1 MVMRQQVW
9 IDRHVQG
16 VLVGRV
22 LLYWSGILIYFGLS
36 IGCFHWWQNPE
47 WTLSEHLWAMFE
59 QVAPCLPTLLLL
71 LPLVVFDIVR
81 LSNRFAGPVYRLRKH
96 LTDLSQNSQTSPL
109 HFRDEDYWQQLA
121 EPINLLQQKL
131 LVLEQQV
138 QTLSFVHQSLQAGAL
153 PAEVARQLAAD
164 SVSRVTVPDSETIVR
179 DEQLDNDAASSDDP
193 LTGNAKLDVAA
204 ETESNAVTP
213 NPPIPPLPSEA
224 AEAFVTTTS
233 H

>member
-59 QVAPCLPTLLLL
+59 QVLPCLPTLMLL
-71 LPLVVFDIVR
+71 LPLVIFDIVR

-96 LTDLSQNSQTSPL
+96 LVDLSQNSQTTPL
-109 HFRDEDYWQQLA
+109 HFRDDDYWQQLA
-121 EPINLLQQKL
+121 EPINLMQQKL

-138 QTLSFVHQSLQAGAL
+138 QTLSFVHKSLQAGTL
-153 PAEVARQLAAD
+153 PGDIGQQIVNEVTGGNVSGDHPKQEIVRED
-164 SVSRVTVPDSETIVR
+164 SFSDAVPDEVVNQSEH
-179 DEQLDNDAASSDDP
+179 
-193 LTGNAKLDVAA
+193 A
-204 ETESNAVTP
+204 EEMPP
-213 NPPIPPLPSEA
+213 NPPFPPLPGETP
-224 AEAFVTTTS
+224 EAFVTAAA

>member
-47 WTLSEHLWAMFE
+47 WTLSEHLWAMLE
-59 QVAPCLPTLLLL
+59 QVLPCLPTLLLL
-71 LPLVVFDIVR
+71 LPLVIFDIVR

-96 LTDLSQNSQTSPL
+96 LTDLSQDTQVSPL

-121 EPINLLQQKL
+121 EPINLLQQKI

-138 QTLSFVHQSLQAGAL
+138 QTLSFVRQSLNEGTL
-153 PAEVARQLAAD
+153 PTETLD
-164 SVSRVTVPDSETIVR
+164 SATGDPVPS
-179 DEQLDNDAASSDDP
+179 
-193 LTGNAKLDVAA
+193 A
-204 ETESNAVTP
+204 ETVMKDEVVHEPTDIELV
-213 NPPIPPLPSEA
+213 PPIPPLPPLASETP
-224 AEAFVTTTS
+224 ETFVS
-233 H
+233 LDAR

>member
-47 WTLSEHLWAMFE
+47 WTLTEHLWAMFD
-59 QVAPCLPTLLLL
+59 QIWPCLPTLMLL

-96 LTDLSQNSQTSPL
+96 LSELSQDSAVPPL
-109 HFRDEDYWQQLA
+109 NFRDDDYWQQLA
-121 EPINLLQQKL
+121 APINLLQQRM

-138 QTLSFVHQSLQAGAL
+138 QTLSFVHQGLSDGLF
-153 PAEVARQLAAD
+153 QL
-164 SVSRVTVPDSETIVR
+164 SNLLSN
-179 DEQLDNDAASSDDP
+179 LLSS
-193 LTGNAKLDVAA
+193 
-204 ETESNAVTP
+204 
-213 NPPIPPLPSEA
+213 LPSQPLLSKNLNKMNLYSVYRMKKLCLLLHLYPA
-224 AEAFVTTTS
+224 S
-233 H
+233 HQNLS

>member
-36 IGCFHWWQNPE
+36 IGCYHWWQNPE
-47 WTLSEHLWAMFE
+47 WTLTEHLWGMFE
-59 QVAPCLPTLLLL
+59 QVSPCLPTLVLL
-71 LPLVVFDIVR
+71 LPLVIFDIVR

-109 HFRDEDYWQQLA
+109 HFRDDDYWQQLA
-121 EPINLLQQKL
+121 EPINLVQQKL

-138 QTLSFVHQSLQAGAL
+138 HTLSFVHQSLREGTPPAQVVQQLLSSVAADDPTTSEEVVHDQIVTDEVDHLDDEAQAGEPL
-153 PAEVARQLAAD
+153 PTNL
-164 SVSRVTVPDSETIVR
+164 
-179 DEQLDNDAASSDDP
+179 
-193 LTGNAKLDVAA
+193 
-204 ETESNAVTP
+204 
-213 NPPIPPLPSEA
+213 PIPPLSTESS
-224 AEAFVTTTS
+224 AFVTVPGQ
-233 H
+233 